1 MPLCLRVFAMILLVA
16 AFGLAPVWAQR
27 EPQLPITPNAEREQH
42 LAALTPVELA
52 AGPRPRIRRERR
64 AAVEAQQ
71 HYRAARAA
79 ALAHQGDSYERECGR
94 ALALAPSAGE
104 IFLLRATQE
113 IAAGRFDNALWNV
126 AKAQVLRPGI
136 AFGSTILASI
146 LNGMRRYEDA
156 FLTLR
161 GLETTEAG
169 SWQAIYERARAEV
182 GMGNLEGSDL
192 WSQRLVAAAPSTFA
206 AAHLVRGQALAIAKR
221 WEEAR
226 VEFALYQRSIA
237 GQSRVDTGGA
247 REAGEATTIGELA
260 GSPMGQAGYSSA
272 PVES

>member
-1 MPLCLRVFAMILLVA
+1 
-16 AFGLAPVWAQR
+16 
-27 EPQLPITPNAEREQH
+27 
-42 LAALTPVELA
+42 
-52 AGPRPRIRRERR
+52 
-64 AAVEAQQ
+64 
-71 HYRAARAA
+71 
-79 ALAHQGDSYERECGR
+79 
-94 ALALAPSAGE
+94 
-104 IFLLRATQE
+104 
-113 IAAGRFDNALWNV
+113 
-126 AKAQVLRPGI
+126 
-136 AFGSTILASI
+136 
-146 LNGMRRYEDA
+146 
-156 FLTLR
+156 
-161 GLETTEAG
+161 
-169 SWQAIYERARAEV
+169 
-182 GMGNLEGSDL
+182 MGNLEGSDL